1 MQPLPPTPRLARF
14 ADLMLLLVAMVWGS
28 SYGVAKAA
36 LLFYPVCGFLFL
48 RFGSTFLLLTP
59 SLRHFKTVGVQGVLQ
74 GLSLGLLLLA
84 IFLCETFGVT
94 LTRASNAA
102 FLISLCVVLTPFAE
116 WLLLARRPTPT
127 ELAAAAL
134 ALFGAYLLTIGTSGE
149 HFQLNAGDA
158 LILLAAGL
166 RALLVCMTK
175 RFTRQ
180 TVMPA
185 LTLTA
190 LQAGVV
196 AIGSLAVG
204 IAIQPAALLHRL
216 PHQAIFW
223 AYLAYMVLCCTVFAF
238 FVQNSGLRHRSP
250 TRVAL
255 LMGSEPAFGAVFASL
270 WLHEILT
277 PLGWAG
283 GALMMLA
290 ALSAVLPVRAPQL
303 AVG

>member
-1 MQPLPPTPRLARF
+1 MSQSPRLARL

-36 LLFYPVCGFLFL
+36 LVFYPVCGFLFL
-48 RFGSTFLLLTP
+48 RFGITFLVLTP
-59 SLRHFKTVGVQGVLQ
+59 SLRHLKAIPTRGIAH
-74 GLSLGLLLLA
+74 GLSLGALLFA

-116 WLLLARRPTPT
+116 WVLLARRPTHL

-134 ALFGAYLLTIGTSGE
+134 ALFGAYLLTLGASGNR
-149 HFQLNAGDA
+149 FQLNSGDG
-158 LILLAAGL
+158 LILLAAAL

-180 TVMPA
+180 TVIPA

-196 AIGSLAVG
+196 AGGSLAAG
-204 IAIQPAALLHRL
+204 ILIQPAALSHL
-216 PHQAIFW
+216 PQQPVFW
-223 AYLAYMVLCCTVFAF
+223 AYLAYMVLCCTIFAF
-238 FVQNSGLRHRSP
+238 FAQNYGLRHRSP
-250 TRVAL
+250 TRVSL
-255 LMGSEPAFGAVFASL
+255 LMGSEPAFGAIFASL
-270 WLHEILT
+270 WLHETLT
-277 PLGWAG
+277 PMGWAG
-283 GALMMLA
+283 GSLMVIA
-290 ALSAVLPVRAPQL
+290 ALSVLLPARTPQL
-303 AVG
+303 AAI